1 MTTTKRPVREL
12 DRKLAKI
19 KSGKYKPTD
28 FIIADAKDADMAFGL
43 QAPATYTG
51 KDFGSSGPGIYR
63 TRQEYIAQMQA
74 LIDQGQLDIMLTSVS
89 NAEALAKKPGN
100 SRKITLGFRG
110 NDASDIWSQRGTRYP
125 ATKSL
130 PFSSVNLK
138 KVKKFSDLALYSLT
152 FNNDV
157 ESDLRTLEDYKRFRI
172 EAAELG
178 IRHFME
184 VFNPNAPVNLR
195 ENDYGSFVN
204 DHIIRTLAGV
214 TEEERPLFLKVAYN
228 GFDNLRELSEHD
240 SSLTVGILGGSS
252 GTTRDTFELLHRAEQ
267 AGSRVAIFGRKIQRA
282 ESQTD
287 IVRLFRPVI
296 EGKLTPEQAVED
308 YHAALAKKQISSI
321 RSLTADLKI
330 TDKILLGE

>member
-308 YHAALAKKQISSI
+308 YHAALAKKQIPSI

>member
-228 GFDNLRELSEHD
+228 GFDNLRELAEHD

-308 YHAALAKKQISSI
+308 YHAALAKKQIPSI

>member
-19 KSGKYKPTD
+19 KSGKYRPTD

-43 QAPATYTG
+43 QAPATYSG

-157 ESDLRTLEDYKRFRI
+157 ESDLRTLEDYRRFRI

-214 TEEERPLFLKVAYN
+214 SEEERPLFLKVAYN

-267 AGSRVAIFGRKIQRA
+267 AGSRVAIFGRKIQRS

-296 EGKLTPEQAVED
+296 EGKLSPEQAVED
-308 YHAALAKKQISSI
+308 YHAALAKKQIPSI

>member
-1 MTTTKRPVREL
+1 MTTAKRPMRDL

-19 KSGKYKPTD
+19 KAGTYKPTD
-28 FIIADAKDADMAFGL
+28 FILADAKDADMAFGL
-43 QAPATYTG
+43 QAPATYSG
-51 KDFGSSGPGIYR
+51 KGFGSSGPGIYR
-63 TRQEYIAQMQA
+63 TRQEFIGQMQT

-89 NAEALAKKPGN
+89 NAEVLAKKPGN
-100 SRKITLGFRG
+100 FKKVTLGIRG

-130 PFSSVNLK
+130 PFSSVNFK
-138 KVKKFSDLALYSLT
+138 KVRKFCDLALYSLT

-157 ESDLRTLEDYKRFRI
+157 EHDLRTLEDYKRFRI

-184 VFNPNAPVNLR
+184 VFNPNAPVNLK
-195 ENDYGSFVN
+195 ESDYGSFVN

-214 TEEERPLFLKVAYN
+214 TAEERPLFLKIAYN
-228 GFDNLRELSEHD
+228 GSNNLRELAEHD
-240 SSLTVGILGGSS
+240 STLTVGILGGSS
-252 GTTRDTFELLHRAEQ
+252 GTTRDTFELMHRAEQ
-267 AGSRVAIFGRKIQRA
+267 AGSRVALFGRKIQRA

-296 EGKLTPEQAVED
+296 EGKLTPVQAVEQ
-308 YHAALAKKQISSI
+308 YHAALEKKKIPSI
-321 RSLTADLKI
+321 RPLSADLKI
-330 TDKILLGE
+330 TEKILLGE